1 MEGDRVIIRRCTKAE
16 LKKRGIRFRRE
27 QDGDDDDD
35 DNDDDD
41 DEEEDS
47 DDFDDDDDDEADWTH
62 GRKGSMATDLV
73 SSKKND
79 IS

>member
-1 MEGDRVIIRRCTKAE
+1 MINRILTKAE
-16 LKKRGIRFRRE
+16 LKEKGIRFRKE
-27 QDGDDDDD
+27 Q
-35 DNDDDD
+35 DDD

-47 DDFDDDDDDEADWTH
+47 DDFDDDDEADWTH
-62 GRKGSMATDLV
+62 GRKGSMATDLA

>member
-1 MEGDRVIIRRCTKAE
+1 MIDRPLTKAE
-16 LKKRGIRFRRE
+16 LKKKGIRFRKE
-27 QDGDDDDD
+27 QEGDDDDDD

-47 DDFDDDDDDEADWTH
+47 DDFDDDDDEADWAH
-62 GRKGSMATDLV
+62 GRKGSMATDLA

>member
-1 MEGDRVIIRRCTKAE
+1 MVDVVSFFCPVLGRWNKSWKVDQATSYRS
-16 LKKRGIRFRRE
+16 
-27 QDGDDDDD
+27 
-35 DNDDDD
+35 DDDD

-47 DDFDDDDDDEADWTH
+47 DDFDDDDDDDGEADWTH
-62 GRKGSMATDLV
+62 GRKGSMATDLA

>member
-1 MEGDRVIIRRCTKAE
+1 MHRPLTKAAM
-16 LKKRGIRFRRE
+16 KKRGIRFRRE

-35 DNDDDD
+35 DDDDNDDDD
-41 DEEEDS
+41 DKEEDS
-47 DDFDDDDDDEADWTH
+47 DDFDDDDDDDEADWTH

>member
-1 MEGDRVIIRRCTKAE
+1 MLCPFFVLCQEIDFAGVRWIYRRLTKAE

-27 QDGDDDDD
+27 QDGEDDDDD

-47 DDFDDDDDDEADWTH
+47 DDFDDDDEAD
-62 GRKGSMATDLV
+62 
-73 SSKKND
+73 
-79 IS
+79 

>member
-1 MEGDRVIIRRCTKAE
+1 MLCPFFVLCQVGEIRVGRWIKRLRTEAE
-16 LKKRGIRFRRE
+16 LKKEGIWFRKE

-47 DDFDDDDDDEADWTH
+47 DDFDDDDDDDDEAD
-62 GRKGSMATDLV
+62 
-73 SSKKND
+73 
-79 IS
+79 

>member
-1 MEGDRVIIRRCTKAE
+1 MIYQLLTKAE
-16 LKKRGIRFRRE
+16 LKKKGIRFRKE
-27 QDGDDDDD
+27 QD
-35 DNDDDD
+35 ND

-47 DDFDDDDDDEADWTH
+47 DDFDDDDEDDWAH
-62 GRKGSMATDLV
+62 GRKGSMATDLA

>member
-1 MEGDRVIIRRCTKAE
+1 MKGWSINFLQKLS
-16 LKKRGIRFRRE
+16 LKKKGIRFRKE
-27 QDGDDDDD
+27 QD
-35 DNDDDD
+35 ND

-47 DDFDDDDDDEADWTH
+47 DDFDDDDEDDWAH
-62 GRKGSMATDLV
+62 GRKGSMATDLA